1 MLKIEDEKQFVKL
14 VRACINAIGTPK
26 PEPIGE
32 PLVAWSS
39 YGISA
44 TVLGRKGVDA
54 FEKLVQHLGNS
65 YVEGKPAKQ
74 IYALKTLRAKA
85 QELISDV
92 VNHYNR
98 YATKE
103 QVRVAIGEWALNFHP
118 DLPSAFYYAPIINL
132 KLTEP
137 LAIGKVILYPAST
150 ALVDEIVHNTP
161 DILKK
166 RVTELFSPKNCDTI
180 AKVPLCVDETLG
192 HELCVSYTEQAL
204 NVLRYYGYFLYSRP
218 EQAYI
223 GIQGHLSKVN
233 FSILHHIPGKKAG
246 LSYRRT
252 GPLAPY
258 DLSGENLEQIRK
270 GGLDFLSTLLANDE
284 PNEVEAAL
292 LGAIEWAGR
301 ASQSLKPEARY
312 LNFWVAIELLLTCD
326 ADKRRQ
332 DATLGSLIAARASRI
347 LPFVNEEERDKARN
361 YWNNKLYKVRCD
373 LVHRGRSE
381 DLADHLP
388 KLESYG
394 PIVIMSYIKKLMS
407 GSAPSSKDVFLSQ
420 LDADTL

>member
-270 GGLDFLSTLLANDE
+270 GGLDFLSTLLAN
-284 PNEVEAAL
+284 
-292 LGAIEWAGR
+292 
-301 ASQSLKPEARY
+301 
-312 LNFWVAIELLLTCD
+312 LLLTCD